1 MKKDHLI
8 DLIDYTL
15 LSPTATRENIANFC
29 KETIKYGFKT
39 VFVNPYYVSYANE
52 LLKENDVK
60 VGVPIG
66 FSLGGATTKI
76 KVAETVDAIKN
87 GAREIDMLINLGAL
101 KSQEY
106 SIVKYDIQEVVK
118 ASQGLITK
126 VIIETALLT
135 REEKMIACN
144 LVMEAEADFV
154 KTATGFNGG
163 GATVDDVA
171 LLRATVGKNFG
182 VKAAGGIKTY
192 EDAVNIV
199 KAGANRIGTS
209 NGIKI
214 ITGNNVKALSS
225 NLIEREN
232 NPSRKETM

>member
-1 MKKDHLI
+1 MKKEDLI
-8 DLIDYTL
+8 EIIDYTL
-15 LSPTATRENIANFC
+15 LNPITTKENLNDFC
-29 KETIKYGFKT
+29 KETLEYGFKT
-39 VFVNPYYVSYANE
+39 IFVNPYYVSYAND

-66 FSLGGATTKI
+66 FSLGGATTKV
-76 KVAETVDAIKN
+76 KVAETLDAIKN

-101 KSQEY
+101 KSKEY

-135 REEKMIACN
+135 REEKIIACN
-144 LVMEAEADFV
+144 LIMEAEADFV

-163 GATVDDVA
+163 GATVEDVA
-171 LLRATVGKNFG
+171 LLRSIVGRNFG
-182 VKAAGGIKTY
+182 VKAAGGIKSY
-192 EDAVNIV
+192 EDAVNII

-209 NGIKI
+209 NAIKI
-214 ITGNNVKALSS
+214 ITGSGQGFS
-225 NLIEREN
+225 EQ
-232 NPSRKETM
+232 SY